1 MGLVLLIVLVA
12 PLPVTLTIAVSRLVK
27 DGTSLA

>member
-12 PLPVTLTIAVSRLVK
+12 PLPVTLTIAIRRLVTG
-27 DGTSLA
+27 GTSLA